1 MVSAALAG
9 LMEWA
14 KSDCAPAIP
23 DPSALLAHLDDL
35 GCRVVLVD
43 GQPAIRGNTAAI
55 TPDLIRMM
63 KHSRD
68 AIIQMLEAAGPSTA
82 QPQPDENRSGIRLDP
97 KTGKLHLFGSPDPQ
111 WLKGQGW
118 KWDQN
123 RRRYMASYPHD
134 REDATPKY
142 MIGGGPRLPDDY
154 PEIIYAP
161 DNNEDA

>member
-1 MVSAALAG
+1 MVSVALAG

-23 DPSALLAHLDDL
+23 APSALLAQLDDL

-68 AIIQMLEAAGPSTA
+68 AIIQMLEAAEPSPA
-82 QPQPDENRSGIRLDP
+82 QAPAHEDRSGIRLDP

-111 WLKGQGW
+111 WLKEQGW
-118 KWDQN
+118 AWDQN
-123 RRRYMASYPHD
+123 RHRFMAPYPRD
-134 REDATPKY
+134 RDDATPEH

-154 PEIIYAP
+154 PEITYAP
-161 DNNEDA
+161 DSNEDA

>member
-1 MVSAALAG
+1 MGIMVSVALAG

-23 DPSALLAHLDDL
+23 DPSALLAQLDDL

-68 AIIQMLEAAGPSTA
+68 GIIQMLEAAEPSPA
-82 QPQPDENRSGIRLDP
+82 HENRSGIRLDP

-111 WLKGQGW
+111 WLKEQGW
-118 KWDQN
+118 AWDQN
-123 RRRYMASYPHD
+123 RHRFMAPYPHD
-134 REDATPKY
+134 RDDATPEH

-154 PEIIYAP
+154 PQITYAP
-161 DNNEDA
+161 DSNEDA